1 MSITIDFV
9 QEQFQAVFGSQPDIV
24 VRAPG
29 RVNIIG
35 EHTDY
40 NHGFVLPMALE
51 RETLIAARKR
61 QDRVLDAYAPI

>member
-1 MSITIDFV
+1 MTI
-9 QEQFQAVFGSQPDIV
+9 QIATLEQTYRETYHAGPELI

-40 NHGFVLPMALE
+40 NHGFVLPMAIE
-51 RETLIAARKR
+51 RETVIFSSKR
-61 QDRVLDAYAPI
+61 RHTG